1 MNIGKII
8 KEIQDSTY
16 FEEDIVKYLDIKNN
30 FVLSNAMKAIVKR
43 QCSTD
48 KVIKKIKEISQYR
61 QKKHI
66 LIGMYTV
73 GHLAIATLI
82 RLGVNKEYLDIYIKL
97 DNFDKNIVDKLSE
110 GYDYVT

>member
-8 KEIQDSTY
+8 KEIQYSSC
-16 FEEDIVKYLDIKNN
+16 FEDDIIKYLDIKNN

-48 KVIKKIKEISQYR
+48 KVVKKLKEISQYR
-61 QKKHI
+61 QRKHT
-66 LIGMYTV
+66 LIGIYTV

-82 RLGVNKEYLDIYIKL
+82 RLGVNKEDLDIYIKL
-97 DNFDKNIVDKLSE
+97 DNFDKNIVDKLSK